1 MGGEQSKQSVASK
14 TSRATRGERGTAGSS
29 SSAMDKTPGSS
40 KPGKDEDEK
49 DEEGI
54 VGEGLLGEGRFL
66 EVPRRAHNVCGVFE
80 EIFLIMEPFDD
91 QMERDLAIYNIFNFM
106 EPWKVILTFFIQ
118 DGLLWFI
125 RGETNKKTLS
135 DRGLKIRDANGSRNF

>member
-106 EPWKVILTFFIQ
+106 EPWKVLFLYLLQNVFF
-118 DGLLWFI
+118 GKELLRI
-125 RGETNKKTLS
+125 TLVYS
-135 DRGLKIRDANGSRNF
+135 W